1 MVDQVCKG
9 TCSRKK
15 MLGKKFLKDPPV
27 KVWAVG
33 RKSHEMFED
42 PFLEFENYPIPIILM
57 TASLGAI
64 FSKSA
69 N

>member
-1 MVDQVCKG
+1 
-9 TCSRKK
+9 
-15 MLGKKFLKDPPV
+15 MLGEKFLKDPPV
-27 KVWAVG
+27 KIWAVD

-42 PFLEFENYPIPIILM
+42 PFLEFENYPIPIFLM

>member
-1 MVDQVCKG
+1 
-9 TCSRKK
+9 
-15 MLGKKFLKDPPV
+15 MLSEKFLKDPPV

-42 PFLEFENYPIPIILM
+42 PFFEFENYPIPIFLM
-57 TASLGAI
+57 TGSLGTI

-69 N
+69 T